1 MAERDNLAVIG
12 WVSIFAGVIVIRFAA
27 KGRGLNNVP
36 GDLSD
41 LAIAAISGGDVQ
53 AVLDRTGTATDT
65 AAVGASVTGA
75 SGSALLSTMEALGK
89 KAQGYQLG
97 GVGPNYYDCSGLV
110 YAAMKQLGY
119 TGPRFTTATFT
130 SSVPNLTKVT
140 TPVAGDIVLWN
151 RDLASGHMGVATD
164 GSNFYSALSPRSGIK
179 TLPIAAITT
188 QKGYSPSYYRWNQ

>member
-1 MAERDNLAVIG
+1 MAERDSLSVVG
-12 WVSIFAGVIVIRFAA
+12 WVSIFAGAVVIRFAA

-41 LAIAAISGGDVQ
+41 LAIAAISGGDVKG
-53 AVLDRTGTATDT
+53 VLDRSGTTPDTTTGTT
-65 AAVGASVTGA
+65 ATGA
-75 SGSALLSTMEALGK
+75 SGSALLSTMEALGS

-140 TPVAGDIVLWN
+140 TPTTGDIVLWN
-151 RDLASGHMGVATD
+151 RDLASGHMGVAAD
-164 GSNFYSALSPRSGIK
+164 GSNFYSALSPRSGIR
-179 TLPIAAITT
+179 TLPIASITT